1 MKYSLVR
8 LCKSSAAVEAI
19 PGRKTKLDLDGL
31 EDRLSDAGYAIITNL
46 GPIMVV
52 RKGEKGVEITIY
64 DTGRL
69 LLKTKD
75 RDAAMREIKEI
86 ERFIG

>member
-1 MKYSLVR
+1 LKYSLVR
-8 LCKSSAAVEAI
+8 ICKSSAAVEAI
-19 PGRKTKLDLDGL
+19 PGKKTKLELSEL
-31 EDRLSDAGYAIITNL
+31 EDRLAAAGYMIITNV

-75 RDAAMREIKEI
+75 KERAMMEIREM
-86 ERFIG
+86 ERFL

>member
-8 LCKSSAAVEAI
+8 ICKSSAAVEAI
-19 PGRKTKLDLDGL
+19 PGKKTKLELSEL
-31 EDRLSDAGYAIITNL
+31 EDRLAAAGYMIITNV

-75 RDAAMREIKEI
+75 KERAMMEIREM
-86 ERFIG
+86 ERFL